1 MAKTIIYQLLPR
13 TFANFNDTRKHN
25 GTIEEN
31 GCGKFNQ
38 ITTKAL
44 RYIKDLGATHVWY
57 TGVIEHATQTD
68 YTKYGIKADHPAV
81 VKGKAGSPY
90 AIKDYYDVDPD
101 LAEDVPNRMAEFEA
115 LLERT
120 HKAGLKVIIDFVPNH
135 VAREYFSDAKPKGVI
150 DLGETDHPEW
160 AFSPL
165 NNFYYMPGEAF
176 APNFDLQGYAECP
189 TKVTGNDCFSA
200 HPSQNDWYETVK
212 LNYGVHYMGGREEQ
226 FSPVPDTWK
235 KMRDILLFWKSKG
248 VDGFRC
254 DMAEMVPVA
263 FWQWVI
269 PQIKAA
275 TTANTKTQAKAK
287 VNATTTG
294 AKANAQEETLFIGEV
309 YNPSLYRAFLHAGY
323 DYLYDKVGMYDYLRA
338 VTSKN
343 YAAEGISQQW
353 QTVDDIREHM
363 LYFLENH
370 DEQRIASGFFC
381 GRGMCAQPAMI
392 VAATLG
398 DNPVMVYAGQE
409 LGEKGMQVEG
419 FSGMDGRTTIFDYW
433 GMNSVQALAN
443 NGKWD
448 GARLDDEQQELL
460 TFYKKLLN
468 VTKTEKA
475 ITNGKM
481 FDLEYAQ
488 GEGFNKHEHYAY
500 IRHYEPEVKAA
511 KTRTKAAAKS
521 ETIVAVINFHDKTC
535 DMHVRI
541 PAEAFSYLGITPAL
555 ADVTFED
562 LLTGAQYTTA
572 FCPDKPLCITLPA
585 WKGALL
591 KLK

>member
-44 RYIKDLGATHVWY
+44 RYIKNLGATHVWY

-115 LLERT
+115 LLART

-150 DLGETDHPEW
+150 DLGENDHPEW

-176 APNFDLQGYAECP
+176 APNFDLQGYAEYP
-189 TKVTGNDCFSA
+189 AKVTGNDCFSA

-212 LNYGVHYMGGREEQ
+212 LNYGVHYMGGKEEQ

-269 PQIKAA
+269 PQIKKPS
-275 TTANTKTQAKAK
+275 TEAKQP
-287 VNATTTG
+287 VV
-294 AKANAQEETLFIGEV
+294 FIGEV
-309 YNPSLYRAFLHAGY
+309 YNPSLYRAFLQAGY

-343 YAAEGISQQW
+343 YAVEGISLQW
-353 QTVDDIREHM
+353 QIVDDIREHM

-398 DNPVMVYAGQE
+398 SNPVMVYAGQE

-443 NGKWD
+443 KGEWD
-448 GARLDDEQQELL
+448 GALLDEEQKELL
-460 TFYKKLLN
+460 DFYKKLLN
-468 VTKTEKA
+468 ITKSEKA
-475 ITNGKM
+475 ISDGKM

-500 IRHYEPEVKAA
+500 IRHFEPAA
-511 KTRTKAAAKS
+511 KAAAKS
-521 ETIVAVINFHDKTC
+521 KAAAQPETIVAVINFHDKTC
-535 DMHVRI
+535 DMQVRI
-541 PAEAFSYLGITPAL
+541 PAEAFSYLGITPAP
-555 ADVTFED
+555 AEVTFEN
-562 LLTGAQYTTA
+562 LLTGEQYTTA